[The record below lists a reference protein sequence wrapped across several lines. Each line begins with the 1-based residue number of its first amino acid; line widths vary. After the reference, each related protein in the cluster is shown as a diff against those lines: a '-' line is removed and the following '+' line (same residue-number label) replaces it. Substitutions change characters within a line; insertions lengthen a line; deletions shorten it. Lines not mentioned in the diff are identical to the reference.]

1 MIDVAS
7 SGVAVPPAKYV
18 QVEFYTSSSGD
29 GFRVEFY
36 GKPQGMQLAL
46 QKYTRTLVLKF
57 KAVCQQRPL
66 NN

>member
-46 QKYTRTLVLKF
+46 QKYIRTLGL
-57 KAVCQQRPL
+57 R
-66 NN
+66 